1 MTPVIRTIL
10 LTVGTGGGA
19 ALATALFLATK
30 GGDISALI
38 SQVNIVVVDVTKLV
52 ALAVPLVTAG
62 YAVFR
67 AASTKGKIADV
78 ESDGKVEG
86 VIVNDQKLA
95 NDLGPKVVTPAEIH
109 MLPATARAIGALGG
123 TP

>member
-1 MTPVIRTIL
+1 MTPVIRTVL

-30 GGDISALI
+30 GGDISAVIDQL
-38 SQVNIVVVDVTKLV
+38 NIVVVDITKLV
-52 ALAVPLVTAG
+52 ALAVPLITAG

-67 AASTKGKIADV
+67 SASTKSKLQDV
-78 ESDGKVEG
+78 EGDKRVEG
-86 VIVNDQKLA
+86 VIVNDRQLA
-95 NDLGPKVVTPAEIH
+95 SAMGDKVVTPEDVH
-109 MLPATARAIGALGG
+109 TLPNTARAISALR

>member
-1 MTPVIRTIL
+1 M
-10 LTVGTGGGA
+10 
-19 ALATALFLATK
+19 ATALFLATK

-67 AASTKGKIADV
+67 AASTKAKIDDV
-78 ESDGKVEG
+78 KGDAKVEG
-86 VIVNDQKLA
+86 VVVNDQKLA
-95 NDLGPKVVTPAEIH
+95 NELGPKVVTPAEIH
-109 MLPATARAIGALGG
+109 MLPATARAIGSLGAEYG
-123 TP
+123 RQ

>member
-67 AASTKGKIADV
+67 AASTKAKIQDV
-78 ESDGKVEG
+78 QSDVKIEG
-86 VIVNDQKLA
+86 VIVTDQKLA
-95 NDLGPKVVTPAEIH
+95 NELGPKVVTPAELH
-109 MLPATARAIGALGG
+109 MLPATATAVAALGSRQ
-123 TP
+123 